1 MKKNLIITIKNFIK
15 RNDTKIL
22 TGIAI
27 TGAIAAPILAS
38 RATLKAKEKIDR
50 IEESRKRIEQTYDAF
65 GVEPVLRKETKMT
78 LLSKARYTA
87 HLYIPT
93 VAVVGISIYSMI
105 KCEKIH
111 VTRELEI
118 LGISAFWENRYRLL
132 NDKLIEKMGPEGV
145 AELKKEIATE
155 QRTLMEEAARTGQTS
170 IKGEDG
176 KEKKFAVTR
185 NDRFLLY
192 DPICGDYNYAS
203 LNDLAAACCVL
214 NRRFMGMGYYGNVTW
229 NEIRRVLGWP
239 LHPEGKTHG
248 WNGDTDEDLI
258 EMMQYNGDN
267 WIDIFVGT
275 SEGVDPYLNEDG
287 ELEIARALYFNYA
300 PSAL

>member
-1 MKKNLIITIKNFIK
+1 MKKDILNSIKNFIK

-38 RATLKAKEKIDR
+38 RATLKAKEKIDD
-50 IEESRKRIEQTYDAF
+50 IETSRRKLNERLPY
-65 GVEPVLRKETKMT
+65 GPSLRSELST
-78 LLSKARYTA
+78 LSKIRYTA

-93 VAVVGISIYSMI
+93 VAVVGVSIYSMI

-111 VTRELEI
+111 VARELEI

-145 AELKKEIATE
+145 AELKKEIATA
-155 QRTLMEEAARTGQTS
+155 QRTLVEEAAKTGQTS

-214 NRRFMGMGYYGNVTW
+214 NRRFMGMGYYGRVTW

-258 EMMQYNGDN
+258 EMMQYNDDT
-267 WIDIFVGT
+267 WLDIFVGT
-275 SEGVDPYLNEDG
+275 SEGVDPYMNENG
-287 ELEIARALYFNYA
+287 ELEIARVLYFNYA
-300 PSAL
+300 PSQL

>member
-1 MKKNLIITIKNFIK
+1 MKKDILNSIKNFIK

-38 RATLKAKEKIDR
+38 RATLKAKEKIDDYTEAGARLSER
-50 IEESRKRIEQTYDAF
+50 IGK
-65 GVEPVLRKETKMT
+65 EPTAPSLATKVR
-78 LLSKARYTA
+78 LTA

-111 VTRELEI
+111 VARELEI

-145 AELKKEIATE
+145 ANLKKEIATE
-155 QRTLMEEAARTGQTS
+155 QRTLVEEAAKTGQTS

-214 NRRFMGMGYYGNVTW
+214 NRRFMGMGYYGRVTW

-258 EMMQYNGDN
+258 EMMQYNDDT
-267 WIDIFVGT
+267 WLDIFVGT
-275 SEGVDPYLNEDG
+275 SEGVDPYMNENG
-287 ELEIARALYFNYA
+287 ELEIARVLYFNYA
-300 PSAL
+300 PSQL